1 MPNNIIS
8 NSFRVFWL
16 VVKQFV
22 ALIKKLGTHYATI
35 LYVWLKKTPEKH
47 LLANGYR
54 RLATATVYTRGH
66 AMLIVRVS
74 ASTTI
79 QTLVI

>member
-1 MPNNIIS
+1 M
-8 NSFRVFWL
+8 
-16 VVKQFV
+16 Q
-22 ALIKKLGTHYATI
+22 
-35 LYVWLKKTPEKH
+35 LYYTYGLEKTPEKH

-66 AMLIVRVS
+66 AVLIVRVS